1 MIIHMDRPFAND
13 YPDGAALLQLI
24 DKIDWPFGNDRLDGP
39 AFCKWSSEWAGLL
52 QMIIRIGRS
61 FANNHSD
68 GPAFCKWS
76 SRFLPLSQILL
87 HFYFHFQQI
96 SYFPLTNIFLLLQI
110 LGSRLNLADLSKTT
124 CSCFTFIVG
133 TYNQITFVHVSG
145 SPCPSP
151 FMTGGRPCLRVVV
164 PHYKSAFPDLP
175 GSRPKFC
182 PDPMQPTNNVEWT
195 VGIIFTNDS

>member
-1 MIIHMDRPFAND
+1 
-13 YPDGAALLQLI
+13 
-24 DKIDWPFGNDRLDGP
+24 
-39 AFCKWSSEWAGLL
+39 
-52 QMIIRIGRS
+52 MIIRI
-61 FANNHSD
+61 N
-68 GPAFCKWS
+68 
-76 SRFLPLSQILL
+76 QILL
-87 HFYFHFQQI
+87 HFSFNSSANSYYSSNKFHLLLQ
-96 SYFPLTNIFLLLQI
+96 NIFLLLQI
-110 LGSRLNLADLSKTT
+110 LGSRLNLADLSRTT
-124 CSCFTFIVG
+124 YSCFTFIVG